1 MSVDT
6 ATSEGTEVL
15 VIGSEL
21 MLFNKDSSQ
30 EDKLEVWNFWTVLDL
45 SICYIHIILRLMA
58 SSFLHFKS
66 QEVPL
71 LFNSNHSAK
80 SILEKVVLTLI

>member
-1 MSVDT
+1 MLVDT
-6 ATSEGTEVL
+6 TTSEGTEVL
-15 VIGSEL
+15 VIGSGL
-21 MLFNKDSSQ
+21 TLFNKDSSQ
-30 EDKLEVWNFWTVLDL
+30 KDKLEVWNFWTVLDL

-71 LFNSNHSAK
+71 LSHTNHSAK
-80 SILEKVVLTLI
+80 SILEKVVLSLI